1 MHLASDRQPHLES
14 HWTGV
19 VVVVVWWSK
28 LVGNSSTNCSKL
40 LKCQVHIGEK
50 GHAWPGWTT
59 SRCGQ
64 DSPWMSQ
71 SEWQTTG
78 INGEST
84 SMMWPTLGSR
94 AAKEHNSSVSF
105 QWQENWMPE
114 NWSYVSVAYDYR
126 CCGCRESAGITDCS
140 TTPGWCCLSHW
151 WAAAVSN
158 LLFCNVEQCFSEKSS
173 MHIGVKVSN
182 HYIIIALVSDMY
194 PSCYPWRNCYSGR
207 KCCVVVIWFC
217 AGWQSVVMPVS
228 SL

>member
-1 MHLASDRQPHLES
+1 MEKVRSWCGQPLDRGRLKNRTE
-14 HWTGV
+14 
-19 VVVVVWWSK
+19 
-28 LVGNSSTNCSKL
+28 

-50 GHAWPGWTT
+50 GRAWPGWTT

-94 AAKEHNSSVSF
+94 AAKEQNSSVSF
-105 QWQENWMPE
+105 QWQENWMPV
-114 NWSYVSVAYDYR
+114 NWSYVGVAYDYR
-126 CCGCRESAGITDCS
+126 CCGCRESAGVTDCS

-158 LLFCNVEQCFSEKSS
+158 LLFCNVEQCFSENLQC
-173 MHIGVKVSN
+173 I
-182 HYIIIALVSDMY
+182 LV
-194 PSCYPWRNCYSGR
+194 W
-207 KCCVVVIWFC
+207 KCQTITLLLLLSLTCIHPVTHEETVILEENVV
-217 AGWQSVVMPVS
+217 
-228 SL
+228 